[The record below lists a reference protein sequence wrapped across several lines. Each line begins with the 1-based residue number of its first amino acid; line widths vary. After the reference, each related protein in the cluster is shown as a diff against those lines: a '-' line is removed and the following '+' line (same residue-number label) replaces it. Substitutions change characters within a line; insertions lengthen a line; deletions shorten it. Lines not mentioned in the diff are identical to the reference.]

1 MRSRVGLRVV
11 FTISSSER
19 CSQARSW
26 MPAIIGPEN
35 GSMAISSVRNPMVLV
50 LPSRRL
56 CAARL
61 GR

>member
-11 FTISSSER
+11 FTISNNER

-26 MPAIIGPEN
+26 IAAIIGPEK
-35 GSMAISSVRNPMVLV
+35 GSMAISSVRKPIVLV
-50 LPSRRL
+50 VPRRRL